1 VPGRPRIMDSLRR
14 KLAFSYGILI
24 VVLLAAS
31 SVGIYHFVRLG
42 RAIDVILVNNYKSI
56 IAAEN
61 MKEALERQD
70 SSALFFV
77 AGRADEGRQQF
88 AGARD
93 AFSAQLAIA
102 ANNITEPGE
111 AQIVGDI
118 NRKYSAYEV
127 KLEQLLNGPGSG
139 DRAVRS
145 SYYFDRIEPDFISLK
160 ASLDDLLHVNQDA
173 MVAASARATRES
185 WRAGVYTAIAAALG
199 LAFAV
204 IFAWRFTAYVVDP
217 IATLTENAKHIA
229 EGDYDQY
236 IDIKSKDEIGVL
248 ATEFNQMASRLR
260 DVHKSDYWRLLLE
273 RKKSDAVINSIFE
286 PVIVT
291 DAGGNVTK
299 INRAAVQLFGLN
311 RSENGGEANLTL
323 ASFECGEQILA
334 AVRDAMVMQSP
345 VSTEDQ
351 GTLAPVKVGAA
362 DHSFRLRTTPMRDE
376 DGRLLGAVT
385 VLEDVTPTME
395 VDQLKSGFVSVAS
408 GKLRDPLHSLRLALH
423 TLAEGY
429 AGEVSEEQKD
439 LLEVARRSAEQ
450 LDDMTSDLLELA
462 ELESGARLLSVEPL
476 RPIDIARPAIE
487 RHRPAA
493 DCKHIKL
500 VNKVWSDL
508 PRVNADKEAMRRVF
522 DNLLSNAIRH
532 TGRDGEVS
540 VDAWERNNRVFFSV
554 RDTGEGI
561 PEQYLPNIFGRF
573 IQVKGRTGGGTGLG
587 LALVKRLVEGQ
598 QGQISVES
606 KEGEGTAFNFALPL
620 ADLAKP
626 LRLEKG
632 A

>member
-1 VPGRPRIMDSLRR
+1 MDSLRR
-14 KLAFSYGILI
+14 KLAFSYGILT

-70 SSALFFV
+70 SSALFLV
-77 AGRADEGRQQF
+77 AGRADEGRKQF

-93 AFSAQLAIA
+93 AFSAQLVIA

-111 AQIVGDI
+111 AQIVADI
-118 NRKYSAYEV
+118 NRKYSAYGV
-127 KLEQLLNGPGSG
+127 KLDQLLNGPASG
-139 DRAVRS
+139 DGAGRS
-145 SYYFDRIEPDFISLK
+145 SYYFDRLEPDFISLK

-173 MVAASARATRES
+173 MVAASARATRDS
-185 WRAGVYTAIAAALG
+185 RRAAVYTAIAAALG

-217 IATLTENAKHIA
+217 IATLTQNAKRIA

-334 AVRDAMVMQSP
+334 AVRDAMAMQRP

-429 AGEVSEEQKD
+429 AGDVSDEQKD
-439 LLEVARRSAEQ
+439 LLDVARRSAEQ

-462 ELESGARLLSVEPL
+462 ELESGARQLSVEPL
-476 RPIDIARPAIE
+476 RPIDMARPAIE

-493 DCKHIKL
+493 DCKHITL
-500 VNKVWSDL
+500 VNKIWSDL

-540 VDAWERNNRVFFSV
+540 VEAWERNNRVFFSV

-561 PEQYLPNIFGRF
+561 PEEYLPNIFGRF

-620 ADLAKP
+620 ADIAKP